1 MHNEA
6 YDGWKSGGYPTY
18 SLLSQRYLSRTVT
31 CSSYLRDWLIDR
43 GHSRPGSIGVVK
55 LGIEVSDFSPVD
67 KAARAKAKKDL
78 LNLDPKTVVISVV
91 GRLDPQKRPVLVPD
105 IADQLRKLGDYKP
118 GSFVI
123 VMLGDGDLKDRVKAR
138 VAEMKVNS
146 FVRLVGTVGRPQDY
160 LAATDVF
167 LLPSMSEGIS
177 IAVAEAMAMS
187 LPIVTA
193 RAGALPEQ
201 LGYEEGD
208 PSLIAG
214 VLIDHK
220 LDAAHDAPLYAKEL
234 HALVS
239 HPELRDSYGQN
250 GRRNVEATFN
260 WRDTLEGMFAEVEK
274 ARLPDPKK
282 ARHMPNPAAHYAIQ
296 NLLVEAHDVQSF
308 CLFPPIRLFQMLT
321 LVAHAHLA
329 GNRFLGCP
337 NRTQGA
343 CAFRSR
349 SSLARPMRRVECSA
363 HAVDRRARATP
374 SMRRLGHQDAARQQR
389 FAAQRQIPVRC
400 LVSPRGRLFLR
411 PGRANC

>member
-1 MHNEA
+1 M
-6 YDGWKSGGYPTY
+6 
-18 SLLSQRYLSRTVT
+18 
-31 CSSYLRDWLIDR
+31 
-43 GHSRPGSIGVVK
+43 
-55 LGIEVSDFSPVD
+55 SDFSPVD

-138 VAEMKVNS
+138 IAEMKVNS
-146 FVRLVGTVGRPQDY
+146 FVRLVGTVERPQDY

-208 PSLIAG
+208 SSLIAG

-234 HALVS
+234 HTLVS
-239 HPELRDSYGQN
+239 HPELRDEYGQN

-260 WRDTLEGMFAEVEK
+260 WRNTLEGMFAEVEK

-296 NLLVEAHDVQSF
+296 NLLVEAHDVRGF
-308 CLFPPIRLFQMLT
+308 VFFPSDPAVRDADAGDAFAFRRKPISGLSKPDSRRLSVPESVKSCKTDAASRMQ
-321 LVAHAHLA
+321 
-329 GNRFLGCP
+329 
-337 NRTQGA
+337 
-343 CAFRSR
+343 RSR
-349 SSLARPMRRVECSA
+349 SGSTRSSDPINAKTRSSRPR
-363 HAVDRRARATP
+363 
-374 SMRRLGHQDAARQQR
+374 
-389 FAAQRQIPVRC
+389 
-400 LVSPRGRLFLR
+400 
-411 PGRANC
+411 

>member
-1 MHNEA
+1 MVEPRGRQLISETSTYLQYLHNEA

-18 SLLSQRYLSRTVT
+18 SLLSQRYLSRTIT

-67 KAARAKAKKDL
+67 KVARAKAKQDL
-78 LNLDPKTVVISVV
+78 LNLDSETVVISVV

-138 VAEMKVNS
+138 IAEMKVNS
-146 FVRLVGTVGRPQDY
+146 FVRLVGTVERPQDY

-214 VLIDHK
+214 VLIDHT

-234 HALVS
+234 RTLVS
-239 HPELRDSYGQN
+239 HPELRDKYGQN

-296 NLLVEAHDVQSF
+296 NLLVEAHDV
-308 CLFPPIRLFQMLT
+308 CGTGLFPLRS
-321 LVAHAHLA
+321 
-329 GNRFLGCP
+329 GCP
-337 NRTQGA
+337 
-343 CAFRSR
+343 
-349 SSLARPMRRVECSA
+349 
-363 HAVDRRARATP
+363 
-374 SMRRLGHQDAARQQR
+374 
-389 FAAQRQIPVRC
+389 RC
-400 LVSPRGRLFLR
+400 
-411 PGRANC
+411 

>member
-1 MHNEA
+1 M
-6 YDGWKSGGYPTY
+6 
-18 SLLSQRYLSRTVT
+18 
-31 CSSYLRDWLIDR
+31 
-43 GHSRPGSIGVVK
+43 
-55 LGIEVSDFSPVD
+55 SDFSPVD

-78 LNLDPKTVVISVV
+78 LNLNPKTVVISVV

-105 IADQLRKLGDYKP
+105 IADQLRNLGDYKP

-138 VAEMKVNS
+138 IAEMKVNS
-146 FVRLVGTVGRPQDY
+146 FVRLVGTVERPQDY

-234 HALVS
+234 HTLVS
-239 HPELRDSYGQN
+239 HPELRDEYGQN

-274 ARLPDPKK
+274 ARLPDTKK
-282 ARHMPNPAAHYAIQ
+282 ARHRPNPAAHYAIQ
-296 NLLVEAHDVQSF
+296 NLLVEAHDVHSLVSRLRF
-308 CLFPPIRLFQMLT
+308 RLFEMLT
-321 LVAHAHLA
+321 LVV
-329 GNRFLGCP
+329 RFTSGRKPISGLSKPDSRRLSVPESVKSCKTDAAS
-337 NRTQGA
+337 RTLP
-343 CAFRSR
+343 SR
-349 SSLARPMRRVECSA
+349 SGSTRSSDRINAKTRSSRRRWTAALCSEVPNSSAVLGESACSA
-363 HAVDRRARATP
+363 LP
-374 SMRRLGHQDAARQQR
+374 SYP
-389 FAAQRQIPVRC
+389 AAQDR
-400 LVSPRGRLFLR
+400 
-411 PGRANC
+411 